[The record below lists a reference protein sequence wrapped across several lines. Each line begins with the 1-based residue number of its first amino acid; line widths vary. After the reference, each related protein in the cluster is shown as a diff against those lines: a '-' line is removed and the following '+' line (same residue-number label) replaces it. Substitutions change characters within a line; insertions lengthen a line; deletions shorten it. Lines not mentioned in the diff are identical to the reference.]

1 MPKRHTLGSRVFGQ
15 RGQWRFFPG
24 QEGTIAPANSL
35 NAHPEVD
42 LHLRSNVQVTF
53 DSDFLWRESLYDGI
67 YLPGPVLVV
76 SGLNSHARYIGD
88 KNGVG
93 IDCFFNHHISYSIYH
108 LNLLDGSFLRQSN
121 LADVGNY
128 IASWIQLN
136 L

>member
-1 MPKRHTLGSRVFGQ
+1 
-15 RGQWRFFPG
+15 
-24 QEGTIAPANSL
+24 
-35 NAHPEVD
+35 
-42 LHLRSNVQVTF
+42 VTF

-88 KNGVG
+88 KNGVE
-93 IDCFFNHHISYSIYH
+93 IDCFINHHISYSIYCS
-108 LNLLDGSFLRQSN
+108 NLLDGPFLRQSN
-121 LADVGNY
+121 LAHVANY